1 MSSTSQSD
9 AVTAMTLPGFL
20 IGGAVPAICLGLGT
34 SNALIAVL
42 VGAVAFSEWRNLNLS
57 LVALGTLLICA
68 GTTVISL
75 SR

>member
-1 MSSTSQSD
+1 MGTTWTL
-9 AVTAMTLPGFL
+9 AIACHGLWYGRAETASLDHRKLTN
-20 IGGAVPAICLGLGT
+20 

-42 VGAVAFSEWRNLNLS
+42 VGAVVLSEWRNVNLS

-68 GTTVISL
+68 GATVISL